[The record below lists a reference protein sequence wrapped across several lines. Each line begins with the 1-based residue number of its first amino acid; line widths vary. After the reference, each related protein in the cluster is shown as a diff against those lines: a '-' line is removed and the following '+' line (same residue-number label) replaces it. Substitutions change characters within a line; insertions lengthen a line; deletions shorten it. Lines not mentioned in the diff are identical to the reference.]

1 MVIEVNWGQRFLKN
15 TQTVCVGMRNN
26 IKLTKTN
33 ASMNQYLPTSDKG
46 TFVKPLTNN
55 AELSI
60 TEVDTVNLGIKL
72 IFYLTA
78 IMNTSQ

>member
-1 MVIEVNWGQRFLKN
+1 
-15 TQTVCVGMRNN
+15 
-26 IKLTKTN
+26 
-33 ASMNQYLPTSDKG
+33 
-46 TFVKPLTNN
+46 LTNN